1 MKNTSILIALMV
13 TLFHLSVS
21 AQYAEPALGGAD
33 YSCDPCGIGEASEL
47 SFNWANSGSTPIP
60 AGSVEVVVSFP
71 NQYYRTD
78 GVALPVG
85 SIAGWFDWTHNTVAG
100 GDTWVG
106 ILNRDVAA
114 FDGGD
119 LAFEVKGILMSQAP
133 ENTTIFTQP
142 ISDFGMFLNSPD
154 NDNLT
159 PGAKINM
166 NLPIELTAFE
176 ITLDE
181 CVSTLN
187 WTTASET
194 EFSHFEVESSEDGV
208 NFTVIGRVDA
218 TGGANTTTN
227 YSFTDEQLKEINYY
241 RLKIVNRDGSIE
253 YTEMVTVYADC
264 ASGVSVSEV
273 FPNPVKTGMINVR
286 FNSSLNHEDA
296 RLVIM
301 DILGQEVMEIP
312 VIIDAGANLV
322 SIDPS
327 RLPAASYFLV
337 IQGEGWKTTSNKFVK
352 IND

>member
-208 NFTVIGRVDA
+208 NFTVIG
-218 TGGANTTTN
+218 
-227 YSFTDEQLKEINYY
+227 S
-241 RLKIVNRDGSIE
+241 NRDGSIE